1 MEINQKVMKIAI
13 ISKTF
18 FISDLINFYLRSL
31 DKNIHILQ
39 IIPQNIISVDDEFD
53 ACILENSNLS
63 GDITNL
69 LKDIEMITNGMK
81 NRIILINNERIFY
94 RNNGYTI
101 FPPNGSLDILDDLLP
116 LHQIVKMP
124 KPFRTTAGMEVRE
137 ILRMPIP
144 TMATK
149 LRRLSP
155 RQKLVFKLL
164 LTELT
169 NEQIAEEL
177 YIALSTLKN
186 HVSNIYKTLEL
197 TSRTG
202 LIKKYGYLLEE
213 LEQVQLAEN
222 Q

>member
-1 MEINQKVMKIAI
+1 
-13 ISKTF
+13 
-18 FISDLINFYLRSL
+18 
-31 DKNIHILQ
+31 
-39 IIPQNIISVDDEFD
+39 
-53 ACILENSNLS
+53 
-63 GDITNL
+63 
-69 LKDIEMITNGMK
+69 MITNGMK

-116 LHQIVKMP
+116 LHKIVKMP

-137 ILRMPIP
+137 ILRIPIP
-144 TMATK
+144 AMSTK

-186 HVSNIYKTLEL
+186 HVSNIYKILEL

-202 LIKKYGYLLEE
+202 LIKKYGYLLAE